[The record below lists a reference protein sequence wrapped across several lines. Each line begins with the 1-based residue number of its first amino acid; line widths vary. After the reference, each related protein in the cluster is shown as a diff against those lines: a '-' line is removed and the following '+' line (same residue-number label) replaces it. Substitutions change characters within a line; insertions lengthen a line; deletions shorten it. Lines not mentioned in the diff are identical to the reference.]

1 MSRLPATVPGERVY
15 AIGDVHGCFDLLEPL
30 VARIRAD
37 DAARMPCRTTIVLIG
52 DIVDRGPRSADV
64 VRLLMPLA
72 PRTDRLVVLKG
83 NHEDMMV
90 HALRGDL
97 VVLQTWIRLG
107 GDATLRSWG
116 VPTDALDLPPRDLL
130 KTARSKIGGKTLAWL
145 DALPLSYRSGDFFFV
160 HAGIR
165 PGVSLAKQDPDDL
178 IWIRDEFLANDE
190 THPAVIVH
198 GHTIA
203 ADGPEL
209 RHNRIGL
216 DTGAYRTGKLS
227 AVGLEGE
234 DRWTLTT

>member
-1 MSRLPATVPGERVY
+1 MSRLPALAPGERVY
-15 AIGDVHGCFDLLEPL
+15 AIGDVHGCFDLLESL
-30 VARIRAD
+30 VTRIRAD
-37 DAARMPCRTTIVLIG
+37 DASRASCRTTILLIG

-64 VRLLMPLA
+64 VGLLMPLA
-72 PRTDRLVVLKG
+72 QRTDRLVVLKG

-97 VVLQTWIRLG
+97 VVLQTWLRLG

-116 VPTDALDLPPRDLL
+116 VPAEALGEPGRDLL
-130 KTARSKIGGKTLAWL
+130 KAARSKVKRKTLAWL
-145 DALPLSYRSGDFFFV
+145 DELPLSYKSGDFFFV

-178 IWIRDEFLANDE
+178 IWIRDEFLTNDDM
-190 THPAVIVH
+190 HPAVIVH

-227 AVGLEGE
+227 AVGFDGE

>member
-1 MSRLPATVPGERVY
+1 MSRLPATASGERVY

-37 DAARMPCRTTIVLIG
+37 DAARGPCRTTIILIG

-72 PRTDRLVVLKG
+72 QRTDRLIVLKG

-97 VVLQTWIRLG
+97 DLLQTWVRIG
-107 GDATLRSWG
+107 GGATLRSWG
-116 VPTDALDLPPRDLL
+116 VPADALDLPPRDLL
-130 KTARSKIGGKTLAWL
+130 KIARTKVRRSTLAWL

-165 PGVSLAKQDPDDL
+165 PGISLAKQDPEDL
-178 IWIRDEFLANDE
+178 IWIRDEFLLNDD

-198 GHTIA
+198 GHTIVLN
-203 ADGPEL
+203 GPVL
-209 RHNRIGL
+209 KHNRIGL
-216 DTGAYRTGKLS
+216 DTGAYKTGKLS
-227 AVGLEGE
+227 AVGFEGE
-234 DRWTLTT
+234 HKWTLTT